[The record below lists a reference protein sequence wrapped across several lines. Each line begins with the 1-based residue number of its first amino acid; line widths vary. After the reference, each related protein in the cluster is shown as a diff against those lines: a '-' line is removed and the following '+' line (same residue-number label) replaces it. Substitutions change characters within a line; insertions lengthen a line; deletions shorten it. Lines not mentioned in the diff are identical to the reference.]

1 MHPARWRFEKAS
13 QHLPADIAQSKCS
26 LAIVIIRAAITPSA
40 ELYQASLK
48 IWEQVKDKPLKDYEI
63 VVSNY
68 ADLLRSLGQV
78 RKAHQLETRA
88 RKKRSA

>member
-1 MHPARWRFEKAS
+1 MQPRP
-13 QHLPADIAQSKCS
+13 LADIAQSKCNLTVVYQS
-26 LAIVIIRAAITPSA
+26 RGDYAKAA
-40 ELYQASLK
+40 ELYQSSLK
-48 IWEQVKDKPLKDYEI
+48 SWEQVQEKPSKDYDI

-78 RKAHQLETRA
+78 RKAHQLEVRA